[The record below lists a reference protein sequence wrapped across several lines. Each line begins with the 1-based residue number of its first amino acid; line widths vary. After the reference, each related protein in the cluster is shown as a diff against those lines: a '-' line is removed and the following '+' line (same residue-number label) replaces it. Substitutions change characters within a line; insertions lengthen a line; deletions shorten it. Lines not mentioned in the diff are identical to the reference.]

1 MAKILVTYYSRTG
14 NTAQMADLVA
24 QAAASVEGAEV
35 VTRPVEEI
43 TPQDLLAYDGLIMGS
58 PVYYGLPAAELKKLL
73 DDSVQFHGQLAG
85 KVGGAFASSG
95 GLAGGNETT
104 ILAILQMLLVHGMIV
119 KGEAS
124 GDHYGPVAVGAPDG
138 RSAGECEKLGR
149 NVAALVVALFG

>member
-1 MAKILVTYYSRTG
+1 
-14 NTAQMADLVA
+14 MADLVRA
-24 QAAASVEGAEV
+24 VQRPSVEGAEV

-43 TPQDLLAYDGLIMGS
+43 HPQPRCWPMTGSSLGSRLLLW
-58 PVYYGLPAAELKKLL
+58 LPASGTEEVL

-149 NVAALVVALFG
+149 NVAALAVALFG